1 MASIDDIK
9 KNVLSENDVY
19 MGWQDSLQM
28 FEETYL
34 YAGELAEQ
42 MLSKSGE
49 EAFEDFANGRF
60 GRDDLPKTVNTYPFG
75 EKTSEVYPEFI
86 GVCNGDDKLS
96 GLFKAIV
103 KQIKVYMSETYEG
116 RDRKA
121 ITVFSDKW
129 DPKYLKQSEALF
141 LKAILMNNVYF
152 NFFLVTDYGITR
164 IPFMNDQQTEE
175 YKRNFTGDRIEEAMS
190 LRELIEEND
199 LWDVEYTANQCD
211 SFIPTFDWINYRYS
225 FDFRNLRYI
234 YEDNKG
240 EYKRGKISESYA
252 LRFIRASLALEKVGG
267 LNSSNRPTNYVQRVV
282 DYGRFS
288 FSWFD
293 GMGAENSP
301 EIADMVEA
309 LIAIISTL
317 K

>member
-42 MLSKSGE
+42 MLSKSGA

-60 GRDDLPKTVNTYPFG
+60 SRDDLSKTVNTYPFG
-75 EKTSEVYPEFI
+75 EKTSVVYPEFI
-86 GVCNGDDKLS
+86 GVCQGDDKLS

-103 KQIKVYMSETYEG
+103 KQLRYYMADKYEG
-116 RDRKA
+116 RDRKS
-121 ITVFSDKW
+121 ITVFTDKW
-129 DPKYLKQSEALF
+129 DPKYLKQNEALF
-141 LKAILMNNVYF
+141 LKAILLNNVYF
-152 NFFLVTDYGITR
+152 NFFLVTDYGITL
-164 IPFMNDQQTEE
+164 IPFMNRQQVETF
-175 YKRNFTGDRIEEAMS
+175 KRNFAGERVEEAMTLS
-190 LRELIEEND
+190 ELTKEVGLYNM
-199 LWDVEYTANQCD
+199 EYIVDQCD
-211 SFIPTFDWINYRYS
+211 SWKPNYDWMNFRYS
-225 FDFRNLRYI
+225 FDFINLRYI

-240 EYKRGKISESYA
+240 ESKRGKINESYA
-252 LRFIRASLALEKVGG
+252 LRFLRAAIALEKVGG
-267 LNSSNRPTNYVQRVV
+267 LDNRNRPTNYVQRVA
-282 DYGRFS
+282 DFGRFS

-293 GMGAENSP
+293 GVGAEDSL
-301 EIADMVEA
+301 EVSDMVEA
-309 LIAIISTL
+309 LMAMISTL

>member
-60 GRDDLPKTVNTYPFG
+60 CRDDLPKTVNTYPFG

-86 GVCNGDDKLS
+86 GVCQGDDKLS

-103 KQIKVYMSETYEG
+103 KQLSYYTADAYEG
-116 RDRKA
+116 RDRKS
-121 ITVFSDKW
+121 ISVFTDKW
-129 DPKYLKQSEALF
+129 NPKYLKQNEALF
-141 LKAILMNNVYF
+141 LKAILFNNVYF
-152 NFFLVTDYGITR
+152 HFFLVTDYGITR
-164 IPFMNDQQTEE
+164 IPFMNDRQVET
-175 YKRNFTGDRIEEAMS
+175 YKRNFTGDRVEEAMTLS
-190 LRELIEEND
+190 ELTKEVGLYNM
-199 LWDVEYTANQCD
+199 EYIVDQYD
-211 SFIPTFDWINYRYS
+211 SWKPNYDWMNFRYS
-225 FDFRNLRYI
+225 FDFINLRYI

-240 EYKRGKISESYA
+240 EYKRGKINESYA
-252 LRFIRASLALEKVGG
+252 LRFLRTAIALEKAGG
-267 LNSSNRPTNYVQRVV
+267 LDNRNRPTNYVQRVV
-282 DYGRFS
+282 DFGRFS

-293 GMGAENSP
+293 GVGAEDSL
-301 EIADMVEA
+301 EVSDMVEA
-309 LIAIISTL
+309 LMAMISTL

>member
-1 MASIDDIK
+1 MARIDEIK
-9 KNVLSENDVY
+9 KNVLSENDVF
-19 MGWQDSLQM
+19 MGWTEDLQM

-34 YAGELAEQ
+34 YARELAEQ
-42 MLSKSGE
+42 MLSKGGT

-60 GRDDLPKTVNTYPFG
+60 SRDDLPKTVNQYPFG
-75 EKTSEVYPEFI
+75 EKTAEVYPEFI
-86 GVCNGDDKLS
+86 GVCNGDDKLT

-103 KQIKVYMSETYEG
+103 KQLKFYMSDTYEG

-121 ITVFSDKW
+121 ITVFTNKW
-129 DPKYLKQSEALF
+129 DPKCLKQNEALF
-141 LKAILMNNVYF
+141 LKAILLNNVYF
-152 NFFLVTDYGITR
+152 NFFLVSDYGITR
-164 IPFMNDQQTEE
+164 IPFMNDRQTEE
-175 YKRNFTGDRIEEAMS
+175 YKRNFTGDRIEEAIS

-199 LWDVEYTANQCD
+199 LWDVDYTVDQSD
-211 SFIPTFDWINYRYS
+211 SHIPTFDWINCRYS

-240 EYKRGKISESYA
+240 DSKRGKINESYA
-252 LRFIRASLALEKVGG
+252 LRFIRASLALEKIGG

-282 DYGRFS
+282 DFGRFS

-293 GMGAENSP
+293 GMGAEYSP

-309 LIAIISTL
+309 LMAMISTL